1 MQVKWSGGQVG
12 SGQADSSLKDFI
24 VDKDFGGNDG
34 EGEAPS
40 ILAVDCAVAPQRARN
55 AALVTNPLV

>member
-1 MQVKWSGGQVG
+1 MG